1 MKTGRRDR
9 DVLWGGY
16 WGGPQVPRVAGAA
29 RIFERFGRYGQKTEK
44 QTSARI
50 AKALVFTVG
59 WGRHPFR
66 AIEQGWGYSVELP
79 EIRISAPVFRG
90 ELPIFSG
97 FWI

>member
-16 WGGPQVPRVAGAA
+16 GGGPQVPRVAGAA
-29 RIFERFGRYGQKTEK
+29 RIFERFGSYGQKTEK

-50 AKALVFTVG
+50 AKAPAFTIG
-59 WGRHPFR
+59 WWRHPFR
-66 AIEQGWGYSVELP
+66 ALEEGWGYSVEKP
-79 EIRISAPVFRG
+79 QIPIFAPVFGG